1 MGLDRRLY
9 IGFWYDYCS
18 LAQKGLRLDFLSD
31 YLFTIIIFTV
41 PLIYS
46 IQPLFLSKIKIV
58 EKTNDKELLKRK
70 KIILYRQI
78 KELEMEYDIGN
89 LNKDDFLLRRSELK
103 SQVSEIIAILK
114 KK

>member
-1 MGLDRRLY
+1 M
-9 IGFWYDYCS
+9 
-18 LAQKGLRLDFLSD
+18 AQEGLRLDFLTD
-31 YLFTIIIFTV
+31 YLFTLIIFTV

-103 SQVSEIIAILK
+103 SQVSEIIASIK

>member
-1 MGLDRRLY
+1 M
-9 IGFWYDYCS
+9 
-18 LAQKGLRLDFLSD
+18 DFLTD
-31 YLFTIIIFTV
+31 YLFTLIIFTV

-103 SQVSEIIAILK
+103 SQVSEIIASIK